1 MKYLFPSAI
10 LIISMTMITSCS
22 HDDYYVWKKGKL
34 EMLLRSVDSAL
45 RSLEIKTED
54 YTKEDFKLEDKLQHL
69 HDSLTK
75 EYENVKLHIEVDWY
89 KGLNRPYEN
98 ILKNLT
104 KQGYNLTDFVEKDFV
119 PFIPYVVEDPHEY
132 QKILSIDLKTDWNME
147 DVTKIKNIIMKTLP
161 FEPEMNKYSY
171 MTWIATKYD
180 IQMYE
185 TGGTHKIRIIFMTK

>member
-1 MKYLFPSAI
+1 
-10 LIISMTMITSCS
+10 MTVITTCS

-34 EMLLRSVDSAL
+34 EWQLHLVDSAS
-45 RSLEIKTED
+45 RSLAIKMED
-54 YTKEDFKLEDKLQHL
+54 YTKEDIKFKDRLQYL

-98 ILKNLT
+98 ILNNLT
-104 KQGYNLTDFVEKDFV
+104 KQGYILTDFVDRNFV
-119 PFIPYVVEDPHEY
+119 PYLNEDPDKN

-161 FEPEMNKYSY
+161 FEPVVNEYSY
-171 MTWIATKYD
+171 MTWFATKYD
-180 IQMYE
+180 VQMYE
-185 TGGTHKIRIIFMTK
+185 TGRTHKIRIIFLIK

>member
-1 MKYLFPSAI
+1 MKHLFPSVI
-10 LIISMTMITSCS
+10 LLISMTVITTCS

-34 EMLLRSVDSAL
+34 EWQLHLVDSAS
-45 RSLEIKTED
+45 RSLAIKMED
-54 YTKEDFKLEDKLQHL
+54 YTKEDIKFKDRLQYL

-98 ILKNLT
+98 ILNNLT
-104 KQGYNLTDFVEKDFV
+104 KQGYILTDFVDRNFV
-119 PFIPYVVEDPHEY
+119 PYLNEDPDKN

-161 FEPEMNKYSY
+161 FEPVVNEYSY
-171 MTWIATKYD
+171 MTWFATKYD
-180 IQMYE
+180 VQMYE
-185 TGGTHKIRIIFMTK
+185 TGRTHKIRIIFLIK